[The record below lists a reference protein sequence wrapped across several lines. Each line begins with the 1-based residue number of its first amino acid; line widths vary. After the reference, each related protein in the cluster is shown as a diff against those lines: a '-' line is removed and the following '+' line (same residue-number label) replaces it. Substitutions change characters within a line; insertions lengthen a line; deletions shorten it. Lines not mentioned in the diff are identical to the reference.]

1 MVHITHT
8 KKKKKTQL
16 RPVLKEKKGQKQA
29 EDPMVDSCQCMAKP
43 IQYCKVISLQL
54 KLKSLY

>member
-8 KKKKKTQL
+8 KKKKKTQP

-29 EDPMVDSCQCMAKP
+29 EEVEMVQRLNK
-43 IQYCKVISLQL
+43 
-54 KLKSLY
+54 